1 MKKYIIFTLI
11 FILVLLPMN
20 VFAEESL
27 SISKWIVASE
37 LMENGDLQI
46 TEDLTFVFKDEFNG
60 VFRDIVLEGT
70 DGISNIEL
78 FEIVDGMEVPY
89 TLNQNAK
96 KGDRNVF
103 SSEEDNNSIN
113 LMIFSPSEDE
123 EKTFRIKY
131 TLLNVAVMH
140 SDTGELYYKYL
151 GDENKTPIDYFSVN
165 LILPEFNREDIKI
178 FGHGPLNGTIN
189 FTDTDL
195 IRLKVDD
202 VPTRTY
208 IEARI
213 LYPKD
218 YTPLSNNTGNKDLNE
233 LLDEEASYAKGIE
246 ERERRKETN
255 KGIFNKIS
263 IALIALGAVVSAFL
277 LKLTKRNT
285 DIYNS
290 MDSLNP
296 KDISPAELN
305 IFINQYA
312 DSRGLLA
319 TIFDLARREYISID
333 EIEISNE
340 KKKKSRKKEEFL
352 FTRKN
357 LLDNSL
363 LDHESYL
370 LDWLF
375 NTIGDG
381 NSLSTIDIE
390 KYRTKKMMEFNK
402 KQTEWIKLVKEQLDS
417 RDYYDKKHKSTGLL
431 SLILSIAIFIVGI
444 ISIVFG
450 GLYGIGAILVSI
462 ILFIY
467 GIWLMNRK
475 SDEGYIQYGLWRDFK
490 KEFDNYG
497 DLDIGIPKDLTLIY
511 AVALGLNMKKLEQ
524 QRISYG
530 NDYYPMYWGYWY
542 FMHINKKGGS
552 AFEDR
557 FNNSFYGSTGTSN
570 PNSTSFGGGGGFTG
584 GGGGGAG
591 GGGAGGF

>member
-165 LILPEFNREDIKI
+165 LILPEFNRKDIKI

-189 FTDTDL
+189 FTDTD

-277 LKLTKRNT
+277 LKLTKRNP

-340 KKKKSRKKEEFL
+340 KKKKSRKKEEFI

-363 LDHESYL
+363 LEHESYL

-381 NSLSTIDIE
+381 NSLSTLDIE

-490 KEFDNYG
+490 KEFDNYV

>member
-277 LKLTKRNT
+277 LKLTKRNP

>member
-1 MKKYIIFTLI
+1 
-11 FILVLLPMN
+11 MN

-277 LKLTKRNT
+277 LKLTKRNP

>member
-1 MKKYIIFTLI
+1 LKKYIIFTLI

-277 LKLTKRNT
+277 LKLTKRNP

>member
-1 MKKYIIFTLI
+1 MKK
-11 FILVLLPMN
+11 
-20 VFAEESL
+20 
-27 SISKWIVASE
+27 
-37 LMENGDLQI
+37 
-46 TEDLTFVFKDEFNG
+46 
-60 VFRDIVLEGT
+60 
-70 DGISNIEL
+70 
-78 FEIVDGMEVPY
+78 
-89 TLNQNAK
+89 
-96 KGDRNVF
+96 
-103 SSEEDNNSIN
+103 
-113 LMIFSPSEDE
+113 
-123 EKTFRIKY
+123 
-131 TLLNVAVMH
+131 
-140 SDTGELYYKYL
+140 
-151 GDENKTPIDYFSVN
+151 
-165 LILPEFNREDIKI
+165 
-178 FGHGPLNGTIN
+178 
-189 FTDTDL
+189 
-195 IRLKVDD
+195 
-202 VPTRTY
+202 
-208 IEARI
+208 
-213 LYPKD
+213 
-218 YTPLSNNTGNKDLNE
+218 
-233 LLDEEASYAKGIE
+233 
-246 ERERRKETN
+246 
-255 KGIFNKIS
+255 
-263 IALIALGAVVSAFL
+263 
-277 LKLTKRNT
+277 
-285 DIYNS
+285 
-290 MDSLNP
+290 
-296 KDISPAELN
+296 
-305 IFINQYA
+305 
-312 DSRGLLA
+312 
-319 TIFDLARREYISID
+319 
-333 EIEISNE
+333 
-340 KKKKSRKKEEFL
+340 
-352 FTRKN
+352 RKN

>member
-1 MKKYIIFTLI
+1 LKKYIIFTLI

-277 LKLTKRNT
+277 LKLTKRNP

-340 KKKKSRKKEEFL
+340 KKKKSIR
-352 FTRKN
+352 
-357 LLDNSL
+357 
-363 LDHESYL
+363 
-370 LDWLF
+370 
-375 NTIGDG
+375 
-381 NSLSTIDIE
+381 
-390 KYRTKKMMEFNK
+390 
-402 KQTEWIKLVKEQLDS
+402 
-417 RDYYDKKHKSTGLL
+417 
-431 SLILSIAIFIVGI
+431 
-444 ISIVFG
+444 
-450 GLYGIGAILVSI
+450 
-462 ILFIY
+462 
-467 GIWLMNRK
+467 
-475 SDEGYIQYGLWRDFK
+475 
-490 KEFDNYG
+490 
-497 DLDIGIPKDLTLIY
+497 
-511 AVALGLNMKKLEQ
+511 
-524 QRISYG
+524 
-530 NDYYPMYWGYWY
+530 
-542 FMHINKKGGS
+542 
-552 AFEDR
+552 
-557 FNNSFYGSTGTSN
+557 
-570 PNSTSFGGGGGFTG
+570 
-584 GGGGGAG
+584 
-591 GGGAGGF
+591 

>member
-277 LKLTKRNT
+277 LKLTKRNP

-490 KEFDNYG
+490 KEFDNYV